1 MKNLQCILL
10 PALRSLCG
18 VRQYSATAASTP
30 RHLTKISDFSASEL
44 AATLETAAD
53 LKANPA
59 AYSDRMKLKSL
70 IMLFQKPSLRTSIS
84 FQVGMT
90 QMGGNSINYPLDEK
104 APLGV
109 KETISDTAKVLS
121 RYVDV
126 IMARVNTR
134 DQVLELSDNATVP
147 VINGLD
153 DYAHPTQMVADM
165 QTIVEQKGGLDGIR
179 MAFLGDVANNVT
191 YDLMRAACV
200 MGFHINVCGPS
211 GDGFDVE
218 QSVINECA
226 MLSEAPGA
234 GSAKVVANPD
244 DAVSGVDVVYCDSW
258 MSYGVS
264 PAEEEARY
272 KKFLPFQVNDRLMEL
287 THQNSIF
294 MNCLPAAR
302 EKEQT
307 TSVIDGPKSVVFDQA
322 ENRLH
327 AHKAIILKLVDGF

>member
-1 MKNLQCILL
+1 MGKFENTTMKSFLS
-10 PALRSLCG
+10 LRNIAAAGS
-18 VRQYSATAASTP
+18 RQYSVP
-30 RHLTKISDFSASEL
+30 RHLTKISDFSPAEL
-44 AATLETAAD
+44 TATLDTAAD
-53 LKANPA
+53 MKINPA
-59 AYSDRMKLKSL
+59 SYHDTMKLKSL

-90 QMGGNSINYPLDEK
+90 QMGGNAINYPIDAK

-126 IMARVNTR
+126 IMARLNSR
-134 DQVLELSDNATVP
+134 EEIAALAENATVP

-165 QTIVEQKGGLDGIR
+165 QTIIEQKGGLQGIQL
-179 MAFLGDVANNVT
+179 AFLGDICNNVT

-211 GDGFDVE
+211 GEGYDVE
-218 QSVINECA
+218 PSVIEECNA
-226 MLSEAPGA
+226 LAALPGA
-234 GSAKVVANPD
+234 GSFKIVADPQE
-244 DAVSGVDVVYCDSW
+244 AVTGMDVVYCDSW

-264 PAEEEARY
+264 PEEEEARY
-272 KKFLPFQVNDRLMEL
+272 QKFLPFQVNDKLMDL
-287 THQNSIF
+287 THKDSIF

-307 TSVIDGPKSVVFDQA
+307 GAVIDGPKSVVFDQA

-327 AHKAIILKLVDGF
+327 AHKAIVARLVDGF